1 MSTETVKLNNG
12 LSMPLIGFGTWDLR
26 GADCASAVEKAIACG
41 YRLIDTA
48 RMYRNEADVGEG
60 IRRSCL
66 PRSELFIT
74 SKVWKTEMGYENTKQ
89 AFERT
94 LKNLDTDYLDM
105 YLIHW
110 PLPEP

>member
-48 RMYRNEADVGEG
+48 RM
-60 IRRSCL
+60 
-66 PRSELFIT
+66 
-74 SKVWKTEMGYENTKQ
+74 
-89 AFERT
+89 
-94 LKNLDTDYLDM
+94 
-105 YLIHW
+105 
-110 PLPEP
+110 